1 MLNITIDNKELE
13 KIIIDNNIPTKKINS
28 LINELLL
35 KNKDLLN
42 NDNFEHLNDDEVE
55 FVNSLISNDNKD
67 NRVKVDI
74 DKDFL

>member
-42 NDNFEHLNDDEVE
+42 NDNFEYLNDTEVD